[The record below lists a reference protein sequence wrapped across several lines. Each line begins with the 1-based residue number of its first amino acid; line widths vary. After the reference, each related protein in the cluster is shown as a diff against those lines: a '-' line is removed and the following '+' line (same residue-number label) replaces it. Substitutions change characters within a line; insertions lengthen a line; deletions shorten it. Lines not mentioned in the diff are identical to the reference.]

1 MTQTPP
7 QVEIEL
13 SEEEFELDPSA
24 EDVEITEVHG
34 RDNAD
39 VDSQDPEDLEVRD
52 AS

>member
-1 MTQTPP
+1 VTETPP

-24 EDVEITEVHG
+24 EDVDIAEVSG
-34 RDNAD
+34 RDNKD
-39 VDSQDPEDLEVRD
+39 VDSQDPAHLEVSR

>member
-1 MTQTPP
+1 MTETPL

-24 EDVEITEVHG
+24 ENVDIAEVNG
-34 RDNAD
+34 RDNKD
-39 VDSQDPEDLEVRD
+39 VDSQDPAQLEVTR